1 MMKINAVN
9 KISFLFKNE
18 CRSASVSLAIHIHIN
33 TNNKN

>member
-18 CRSASVSLAIHIHIN
+18 CRSASASLAIHIN